1 MPKRP
6 ITAIVCLLV
15 AAAMAPAG
23 LATQQQISRQSR
35 TVEAD
40 VDVEVFNVAGSVRI
54 TGWDRNEVQVEGT
67 LGEGIERLAFE
78 NDGEG
83 VEIRVIIPSSRRR
96 DPERQVGAT
105 HLEIMVPRGASVS
118 VETLAATIT
127 VLDVDGSVSME
138 SSAGGITYNGGA
150 VEIEAGS
157 AAGDIEVSASAPGA
171 SVDVEGVAG
180 SVMVQ
185 FTDASVQ
192 ASTLTGNLRVIG
204 GRLRDG
210 DFESVSGSLYFEG
223 EIAPGAQLDFEN
235 FNGSIELLIPGDTAA
250 SFDITT
256 YSGSIETEFG
266 FEGRSVEAYSPEQ
279 EAEFTLGDGGDNAA
293 VSIETFSGT
302 VRVRR
307 R

>member
-1 MPKRP
+1 MPGRS
-6 ITAIVCLLV
+6 TRACACLLV
-15 AAAMAPAG
+15 AVAMTPPVSVAQQRISSRSVTVDAA
-23 LATQQQISRQSR
+23 
-35 TVEAD
+35 
-40 VDVEVFNVAGSVRI
+40 VDVEVYNVAGSVRI

-67 LGEGIERLAFE
+67 LGDGAERLTFE
-78 NDGEG
+78 NDGGG
-83 VEIRVIIPSSRRR
+83 VEIRVIVPPGRRR

-118 VETLAATIT
+118 IETLAATIT
-127 VLDVDGSVSME
+127 VLDVDGAVSME
-138 SSAGGITYNGGA
+138 SSSGSVTYSGGA

-157 AAGDIEVSASAPGA
+157 AAGDIEISASAAGA
-171 SVDVEGVAG
+171 SIEVGGVAG

-185 FTDASVQ
+185 FIDARVH
-192 ASTLTGNLRVIG
+192 ASTLTGSLRVIG

-223 EIAPGAQLDFEN
+223 EIASGAELDFEN
-235 FNGSIELLIPGDTAA
+235 FDGSIDLLIPAASAA
-250 SFDITT
+250 SFEITT
-256 YSGSIETEFG
+256 FSGSIETEFG
-266 FEGRSVEAYSPEQ
+266 FEGRSVEAYTPEQ
-279 EAEFTLGDGGDNAA
+279 EVEFTLGDGGDNAA